1 MSRLYIKLFTGFYT
15 HRKTLRLRAAL
26 GDDAYWI
33 PPKLWAYA
41 AENQPDGIFKDYSAA
56 EIASL
61 IGYNSPSRDASS
73 MLQALLQ
80 AGFMDDKPLRIHDW
94 REHNGFHQVFSDRAR
109 KASAAR
115 WSKPPS
121 RPSPSIEIDIEREPS
136 IAPSNASSIPPV
148 LKTTDKISF
157 ERELKDVNAELR
169 TCSDLKDYTPGTK
182 KFNRV
187 KQLLDRQAE
196 LRTKLGVVA

>member
-1 MSRLYIKLFTGFYT
+1 MSRLYVKVFTGFYT

-26 GDDAYWI
+26 GDAAYWI

-61 IGYNSPSRDASS
+61 IGYSNPTRDASS

-94 REHNGFHQVFSDRAR
+94 QEHNSFHQVYSDRAR
-109 KASAAR
+109 KAAAAR
-115 WSKPPS
+115 WSKSPS
-121 RPSPSIEIDIEREPS
+121 RPSPLIDKEREPS
-136 IAPSNASSIPPV
+136 IPSRMLEASPPV
-148 LKTTDKISF
+148 LKTADRISF
-157 ERELKDVNAELR
+157 ERELKAIGKELA
-169 TCSDLKDYTPGTK
+169 TCGDLEDYTAGSK

-187 KQLLDRQAE
+187 KQLLDRQIE
-196 LRTKLGVVA
+196 LRMKLGVVA